1 VSRMSRFVPSARSFA
16 KLSGAAVVGTAVAA
30 LFAAPAFAW
39 SAGITP
45 SSDCVDNGT
54 VTVTWTVH
62 NNESNHAATFEVTA
76 HKPAASTLDKTSGD
90 LAAGGDATIVQ
101 TGVPSEEKALIVV
114 HVVWP
119 KPDGHGKFDEQWLKG
134 KFEGKKCEQPSPS
147 PSPSETSPTGEGTP
161 SPSTTAG
168 TPTLPVTGPNAAIYG
183 GGAAALLVAGG
194 TLFVVARR
202 RRIRFEA

>member
-1 VSRMSRFVPSARSFA
+1 MSRMSRFLPSTRSFA

-45 SSDCVDNGT
+45 SGECADNGT

-62 NNESNHAATFEVTA
+62 NDESDSAATFQVKD
-76 HKPAASTLDKTSGD
+76 HQPADSTLDKTSGD
-90 LAAGGDATIVQ
+90 LAAGGDVTITQ
-101 TGVPSEEKALIVV
+101 TGVPSEAAASILV
-114 HVVWP
+114 HVVWEG
-119 KPDGHGKFDEQWLKG
+119 PDGRGDKKLVQG

-147 PSPSETSPTGEGTP
+147 PSPSQASPTSESTPTPSTSP
-161 SPSTTAG
+161 A
-168 TPTLPVTGPNAAIYG
+168 TPTLPVTGPNAAVYG
-183 GGAAALLVAGG
+183 GGAAVLLVAGG